1 MGCTSLASLMDLQA
15 MSLTVIAG
23 GILLAHLATLRLL
36 MECKSHLTGA
46 STELNG
52 ATSDFDQ
59 KLSELVNIGSDVA
72 DALEGVI
79 SRIGSSSNGAVTVAD
94 EPLDVKA
101 TVLSLITDRL
111 MAGFDGNKTQSERAI
126 HQEDDT
132 QTTGESVDESEAVTP

>member
-1 MGCTSLASLMDLQA
+1 MDLQA

-36 MECKSHLTGA
+36 MECKVHLSGA
-46 STELNG
+46 SSELNG

-72 DALEGVI
+72 DALDGVL
-79 SRIGSSSNGAVTVAD
+79 SGVGSTPARSASVAD
-94 EPLDVKA
+94 EPFDLKA

-111 MAGFDGNKTQSERAI
+111 MAGIDGSKTQSERAI
-126 HQEDDT
+126 QQENDT
-132 QTTGESVDESEAVTP
+132 TTPSESVLDSETVTP

>member
-15 MSLTVIAG
+15 LSLTVIAG

-36 MECKSHLTGA
+36 MECKAHLSGA
-46 STELNG
+46 SSELNG

-72 DALEGVI
+72 DALEGVVT
-79 SRIGSSSNGAVTVAD
+79 RIGSSSNGVVTVAD

-111 MAGFDGNKTQSERAI
+111 MAGIDGSKTQSERAI
-126 HQEDDT
+126 YQENDT
-132 QTTGESVDESEAVTP
+132 TTQGESVLDSETVTP